1 MKKDLNETLELLI
14 ELTEG
19 MAQEE
24 GFKTLKMSEEVSNV
38 KTTAYDALILRDAKG
53 QEYTITFDKSMTSED
68 RGINWHSTNYI
79 KA

>member
-1 MKKDLNETLELLI
+1 MKKDSNENLELLI

-24 GFKTLKMSEEVSNV
+24 GFKTLRMSS
-38 KTTAYDALILRDAKG
+38 D
-53 QEYTITFDKSMTSED
+53 DKSMTSED
-68 RGINWHSTNYI
+68 GGLNWHRTNYI